1 MIEWNIY
8 YIFLGF
14 IFILIMLIMKEAEDF
29 INKLQKI
36 QILALNK
43 NKLQKLKI
51 LELRLRSKK

>member
-1 MIEWNIY
+1 
-8 YIFLGF
+8 
-14 IFILIMLIMKEAEDF
+14 MKEAEDF

-51 LELRLRSKK
+51 LELSKGVKK